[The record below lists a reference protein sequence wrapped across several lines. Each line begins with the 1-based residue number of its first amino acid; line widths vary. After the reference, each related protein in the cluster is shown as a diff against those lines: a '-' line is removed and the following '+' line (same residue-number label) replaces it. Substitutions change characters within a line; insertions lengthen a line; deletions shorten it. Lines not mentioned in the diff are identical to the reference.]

1 MQIPLADFDLLL
13 YALGM
18 KRREALSLLAGSA
31 LAILPLSASTAN
43 PKRKTIYCMQNGK
56 VRKVTG
62 ANPSCPVGWKKTS
75 AKQGKAALKA
85 QKDAKKNSNNSA
97 TGPTN
102 PATEPTKPTTP
113 ASIPAN
119 WIKLTTLAALPAATA
134 TRFAKENV
142 WVIKN
147 GNSVS
152 GFSGRCTHQGV
163 SVIARGAGFF
173 CPGHGATYDQNGQN
187 PTNPASAPL
196 ARAKFEVVSGDVY
209 LLP

>member
-1 MQIPLADFDLLL
+1 
-13 YALGM
+13 M
-18 KRREALSLLAGSA
+18 KRREALSLIAGSA
-31 LAILPLSASTAN
+31 LAILPLSVSSAN
-43 PKRKTIYCMQNGK
+43 SKRKTIYCMKNGK
-56 VRKVTG
+56 VRKVRG

-85 QKDAKKNSNNSA
+85 QKDAKKKSSNSA
-97 TGPTN
+97 SESTN
-102 PATEPTKPTTP
+102 PATEPTKPSTTP
-113 ASIPAN
+113 GVPNN
-119 WIKLTTLAALPAATA
+119 WIKLTALAALPNATA

-152 GFSGRCTHQGV
+152 GFSGSCTHQGV
-163 SVIARGAGFF
+163 SVIARGAGFY

-187 PTNPASAPL
+187 PTNPAPAAL
-196 ARAKFEVVSGDVY
+196 ARKKFEVVSGDVY

>member
-1 MQIPLADFDLLL
+1 
-13 YALGM
+13 
-18 KRREALSLLAGSA
+18 
-31 LAILPLSASTAN
+31 
-43 PKRKTIYCMQNGK
+43 MQNGK

-85 QKDAKKNSNNSA
+85 QNDAKKKSNNSA
-97 TGPTN
+97 SGPTT

-113 ASIPAN
+113 AAEPTKPTTTTIPNN
-119 WIKLTTLAALPAATA
+119 WIKLSTLAALPAATA

-147 GNSVS
+147 GNNVS
-152 GFSGRCTHQGV
+152 GFSGSCTHQGV

-187 PTNPASAPL
+187 PTDPAPAAL
-196 ARAKFEVVSGDVY
+196 ARKRFEVVNGDVY

>member
-1 MQIPLADFDLLL
+1 
-13 YALGM
+13 M
-18 KRREALSLLAGSA
+18 KRREALSLIAGSA
-31 LAILPLSASTAN
+31 LAILPLSAGSAN
-43 PKRKTIYCMQNGK
+43 SKRKTIYCMQNGK

-85 QKDAKKNSNNSA
+85 QNDAKKKPNSSA
-97 TGPTN
+97 SESTN
-102 PATEPTKPTTP
+102 PATEPTKPSTTP
-113 ASIPAN
+113 GIPNN
-119 WIKLTTLAALPAATA
+119 WIKLTTLAALPNATA

-147 GNSVS
+147 GTNVS
-152 GFSGRCTHQGV
+152 GFSGSCTHQGV
-163 SVIARGAGFF
+163 SVIARGAGFY

-187 PTNPASAPL
+187 QTDPAPAAL
-196 ARAKFEVVSGDVY
+196 ARAKFEVVNGDVY

>member
-1 MQIPLADFDLLL
+1 
-13 YALGM
+13 
-18 KRREALSLLAGSA
+18 
-31 LAILPLSASTAN
+31 
-43 PKRKTIYCMQNGK
+43 MQNGK
-56 VRKVTG
+56 VRRVRG

-85 QKDAKKNSNNSA
+85 QNDAKKKSNNSA
-97 TGPTN
+97 SGPTK

-113 ASIPAN
+113 AAEPTKPTTTTIPNN
-119 WIKLTTLAALPAATA
+119 WIKLSTLAALPAATA

-147 GNSVS
+147 GNNVS
-152 GFSGRCTHQGV
+152 GFSGSCTHQGV

-187 PTNPASAPL
+187 PTDPAPAAL
-196 ARAKFEVVSGDVY
+196 ARKRFEVVNGDVY